1 MTHSLTEVPP
11 SAGKAVNVF
20 GEVSVTDDPL
30 AEIPNMSSK
39 LISQPQGINVQPSLQ
54 QPALLIT
61 LSLAFITKE
70 FNSSS
75 LAYIGRNTYLENVS
89 ELPVIGGSSAF
100 RFARGYALAKTN
112 SFNTSSG
119 NAVAEYNVYVMHY
132 QFSLTVFKW

>member
-20 GEVSVTDDPL
+20 GEVSVIDDPSQKF
-30 AEIPNMSSK
+30 PNMSSK
-39 LISQPQGINVQPSLQ
+39 LISQPQGIRIL
-54 QPALLIT
+54 
-61 LSLAFITKE
+61 K
-70 FNSSS
+70 
-75 LAYIGRNTYLENVS
+75 NVS